1 MHAWL
6 IAALV
11 AAWVLVAV
19 LVGLLYVLVVQHGKV
34 LIHLRELE
42 REYIEHLRASEEGPA
57 AEEQPPPGLAV
68 GVEAPAFELPD
79 LDGVEHTLE
88 DYRGSA
94 IVVAFFSPHCG
105 YCRQMSPRLGKL
117 SRKGRRVLLVTQ
129 GEVGDNQPLAEQDS
143 WRCDVVRDDDW
154 RVFREYAVIGTP
166 SGYLV
171 DAEGRI
177 ASQLAVG
184 ADAVLDLLKA
194 EPASAAVAVPASGNG
209 HEPGLAATGMRLRD
223 TNESRLVRDGL
234 KAGTIA
240 PNFVLPGLDGSM
252 HSLSDYHGKQVLL
265 VFSAPD
271 CGPCDALA
279 PELVQLH
286 ERRPDEL
293 EIVMIS
299 RGDVEENRR
308 KAEAFRYP
316 FPVALQRSWEV
327 SKEYGMFATPIGYLI
342 GSDGVIERDVAVGK
356 DAILALVDPG

>member
-1 MHAWL
+1 L

-11 AAWVLVAV
+11 VAWVLVVV

-42 REYIEHLRASEEGPA
+42 KEYIEHLRASEEG
-57 AEEQPPPGLAV
+57 AESDEPPPPPGLAP
-68 GVEAPAFELPD
+68 GVEAPPFTLPD
-79 LDGVEHTLE
+79 LAGVEHRLD

-94 IVVAFFSPHCG
+94 IVIAFFSPHCG

-117 SRKGRRVLLVTQ
+117 GRKGRRLLLVTQ
-129 GEVGDNQPLAEQDS
+129 GEVADNQTLAEADS
-143 WRCDVVRDDDW
+143 WRCDVVRDDEW
-154 RVFREYAVIGTP
+154 KVFRQYAVIGTP
-166 SGYLV
+166 AGYLV
-171 DAEGRI
+171 DEEGRI

-184 ADAVLDLLKA
+184 ADAVLGLLKA
-194 EPASAAVAVPASGNG
+194 EPTSAAVAAPASGNG

-223 TNESRLVRDGL
+223 TNESHLVRDGL

-252 HSLSDYHGKQVLL
+252 HSLADYHGKEVLL
-265 VFSAPD
+265 VFSAPY

-286 ERRPDEL
+286 ERRPDGL
-293 EIVMIS
+293 DIVMIS

-308 KAEAFRYP
+308 KADAFRYP

-342 GSDGVIERDVAVGK
+342 GTDGVIEHDVAVGK
-356 DAILALVDPG
+356 DAILALVEPV